1 MANKPYR
8 VAKKTYSYVE
18 LQHMT
23 EAELKSVK
31 KLLRDNVTRNLRK
44 LQKGGFNETPATL
57 GLAKAIN
64 SEAILSYNG
73 EKYTFTA
80 PQVSTFKGVDNTWQM
95 LLSARLF
102 F

>member
-1 MANKPYR
+1 MIHRFNFKISQDINFNTAGK
-8 VAKKTYSYVE
+8 VTT
-18 LQHMT
+18 LQ
-23 EAELKSVK
+23 LGLDIK
-31 KLLRDNVTRNLRK
+31 NVGNLI
-44 LQKGGFNETPATL
+44 NSEW
-57 GLAKAIN
+57 GLAKSIN

>member
-1 MANKPYR
+1 MVHRFNFKISQDIKFNTAGK
-8 VAKKTYSYVE
+8 VTT
-18 LQHMT
+18 LQ
-23 EAELKSVK
+23 LGLDIK
-31 KLLRDNVTRNLRK
+31 NVGNLT
-44 LQKGGFNETPATL
+44 NSEW

-64 SEAILSYNG
+64 SEAILAYNG
-73 EKYTFTA
+73 GKYTFTA

>member
-1 MANKPYR
+1 MIYFQIFTTFRYK
-8 VAKKTYSYVE
+8 S
-18 LQHMT
+18 
-23 EAELKSVK
+23 LKNSNDIK
-31 KLLRDNVTRNLRK
+31 NVGNLI
-44 LQKGGFNETPATL
+44 NSEW
-57 GLAKAIN
+57 GLAKSIN